1 MSRNFLRPA
10 TSAVAVAVAAATF
23 LAAPAT
29 SAAAQLPS
37 ARGNPTGTLAGSRA
51 NGTAYLGLSLAS
63 TRDGRLRIRW
73 RAPGGSVR
81 RYVVRVGPNRLLDSR
96 VRRYKVRA
104 GRTSIVVPRAFGAFM
119 TSGNFSFVK
128 VSVVRPGGTVGSSPT
143 KWIQAPL
150 AAGCPS
156 TNRVTVGTFNVRTWH
171 HDSAIPSSFRW
182 GIRGPRAVTEIIR
195 SGAHAV
201 AIQEA
206 SGLPSQRGGG
216 LRQTTW
222 LLRYLNSLDPDRSA
236 RWVDALPLDAYRG
249 GLIGTR
255 VFYDASKYDKL
266 AAGYHSIGVP
276 GTAITFTP
284 WARLRARDGRSA
296 PFVLVSTHLTDGE
309 RASVVVRRNRQAEQV
324 AGVVQSLRRRF
335 GGQVILAGDLNSTV
349 NTKPYNTVQYALLRR
364 GFYDSFASARI
375 VRSRFGTTNNF
386 SFPVRATPHR
396 RDYILTYGGTKGSC
410 GYVNRAYTRAS
421 QTASDHFMQVATV
434 PVSG

>member
-1 MSRNFLRPA
+1 MSRNFLRLAASTVVVA
-10 TSAVAVAVAAATF
+10 TAAATF
-23 LAAPAT
+23 LTVPAT
-29 SAAAQLPS
+29 TAAGQLPS
-37 ARGNPTGTLAGSRA
+37 ARANPTGTLAGSRA
-51 NGTAYLGLSLAS
+51 NGTAYLHLSLAN
-63 TRDGRLRIRW
+63 TRDARLRISW

-96 VRRYKVRA
+96 VRHYRVRA
-104 GRTSIVVPRAFGAFM
+104 GRTSIVVPRAFGAAM
-119 TSGNFSFVK
+119 ASGNFSFVK
-128 VSVVRPGGTVGSSPT
+128 VSVVRPSGRVGSSPT

-150 AAGCPS
+150 GAGCS
-156 TNRVTVGTFNVRTWH
+156 TANRVTVGTFNVRTWH
-171 HDSAIPSSFRW
+171 QDSAIPSQYRW
-182 GIRGPRAVTEIIR
+182 EVRGPRAVNEIIR
-195 SGAHAV
+195 SGARAV

-206 SGLPSQRGGG
+206 SGLPSQRSGGV
-216 LRQTTW
+216 RQTTW
-222 LLRYLNSLDPDRSA
+222 LLRTLNDRDPDASA

-255 VFYDASKYDKL
+255 VFYDASKYTRL
-266 AAGYHSIGVP
+266 AAGFSRIGVAGAP
-276 GTAITFTP
+276 MTFTP

-296 PFVLVSTHLTDGE
+296 PFVLVSTHLVNGE

-324 AGVVQSLRRRF
+324 ATVVQGLRRRF

-349 NTKPYNTVQYALLRR
+349 NTKPYNTVQYALIKR

-375 VRSRFGTTNNF
+375 VNSRYGTTNNLH
-386 SFPVRATPHR
+386 FPVRPTPHR

-410 GYVNRAYTRAS
+410 RYVNRAYTRAA